1 MRVAHEAKPS
11 LHRLL
16 PDKYFR
22 WRAGEITRLEAFSD
36 VVFGFAITLLVVSLE
51 VPHNYTEL
59 MQDMRGFLPFAVCF
73 AQLVLIWYE
82 HYSFSRRYGLEDGR
96 TVLLNVALLFVVLFY
111 VYPLK
116 FLFTL
121 ILGRIVGLHE
131 TTLTADAEAASLMRI
146 YAIGWT
152 AVFALFTLLY
162 WHAYSLRKGLE
173 LNEVETYATRTAIQ
187 RNLGNLA
194 VGIVS
199 FAFSYVSPAWAGWS
213 YFLVGIFSW
222 IHGTV
227 SGNRMRRMA
236 ERLG

>member
-1 MRVAHEAKPS
+1 MPVPRETKPS

-51 VPHNYTEL
+51 VPHSYVEL

-96 TVLLNVALLFVVLFY
+96 TVLLNVTLLFVVLFY

-121 ILGRIVGLHE
+121 ILGRVVGLHE
-131 TTLTADAEAASLMRI
+131 TTLTADYEAASLMRI
-146 YAIGWT
+146 YASGWA

-162 WHAYSLRKGLE
+162 WHAHSLRKELE

-194 VGIVS
+194 VGVIS
-199 FAFSYVSPAWAGWS
+199 FGFSYISPSWAGWS
-213 YFLVGIFSW
+213 YFLVGVFSW
-222 IHGTV
+222 IHGTIT
-227 SGNRMRRMA
+227 GRRMRRMA
-236 ERLG
+236 ERG